1 MRALI
6 KRSCSI
12 LVIACLMIGVLPAT
26 GCGGIKADISIYESE
41 EITIVG
47 LAEEDFTITPQDLAA
62 LSIKNKKVT
71 SATTKK
77 DVTVQAT
84 GPTLETF
91 LKQYGYA
98 PSDFETITFIGSDG
112 YTKQFEGEYFLV
124 HTDVYLVICH
134 DDEPL
139 SEEEMPLRLVI
150 PNATGD
156 NWAYGI
162 VEIRFE
168 K

>member
-1 MRALI
+1 MKRLV

-12 LVIACLMIGVLPAT
+12 FLMLSLVLGMLLTT
-26 GCGGIKADISIYESE
+26 GCGGAKADMSAYQNQ
-41 EITIVG
+41 EILIVG
-47 LAEEDFTITPQDLAA
+47 LAEEDFTITPQDLAQ
-62 LSIKNKKVT
+62 LSMKNKKVT

-98 PSDFETITFIGSDG
+98 PTDFETITFIASDG
-112 YTKQFEGEYFLV
+112 YTKQFDGEYFLV
-124 HTDVYLVICH
+124 HTEVIMAICH
-134 DDEPL
+134 NKEPL
-139 SEEEMPLRLVI
+139 AETEMPLRLVI

-156 NWAYGI
+156 NWVHGVI
-162 VEIRFE
+162 EIRFE
-168 K
+168 